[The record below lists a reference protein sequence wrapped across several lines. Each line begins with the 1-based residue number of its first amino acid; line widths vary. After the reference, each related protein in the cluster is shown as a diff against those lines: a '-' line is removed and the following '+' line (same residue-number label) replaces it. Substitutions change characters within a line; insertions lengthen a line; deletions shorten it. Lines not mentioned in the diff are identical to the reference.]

1 MVGKM
6 LSLRSLS
13 CPGSAAEVARAEWVW
28 RRRRVEL
35 VAGRGR
41 ATLSLPLQ
49 LGGPERLPVVTMI
62 VVLEHGGRYQDPPVE
77 KQVPLSRGS
86 VPVKGKEGFDDLV
99 AVPPPRPLGG
109 RWLGGR

>member
-6 LSLRSLS
+6 LSLSSLS
-13 CPGSAAEVARAEWVW
+13 CPGSAAAAARA
-28 RRRRVEL
+28 RRVEEL
-35 VAGRGR
+35 VALGGRR
-41 ATLSLPLQ
+41 RLSLPLE